1 MSLKSRKE
9 YLQVARQRYAKAK
22 SRAEK
27 SRLLDEVV
35 QVLEYH
41 RKYAV
46 QVLKGPAP
54 PLLRPAPKRRRQ
66 RLYLEALPAIQLVWE
81 ALDYPC
87 AERLQPVL
95 LETAELLAAH
105 GELTLTPVV
114 RQQLS
119 QISRATLARRLRSWT
134 SPKPRR
140 TFLRRSCPSALEAS
154 VPVATYRWNE
164 DRPGALAADLVEHN
178 GSQSLGQF
186 AYTLTLLDV
195 VTGYSRRR
203 AVLGKGRAAISR
215 ELQYLLAQW
224 PYRVW
229 GFHSDNG
236 PEFLN
241 NHLLAFAQANG
252 LQFTRSRPYRKND
265 NPHAEQKNLQYVRQI
280 VGYARY
286 DTPQQVDWLNKVYA
300 CLDRYANLFL
310 PMRKLTAKERLGS
323 RTRKSYDTARS
334 PVQRILDLV
343 DLNPEQRHRLET
355 QLATENPLALH
366 RQLEALLL
374 REPSEPTSLDK
385 ETSRM
390 A

>member
-9 YLQVARQRYAKAK
+9 YLQIARRRYAKAK

-54 PLLRPAPKRRRQ
+54 PLLRPAPKRTRQ
-66 RLYLEALPAIQLVWE
+66 RLYLEALPAIQVVWE

-105 GELTLTPVV
+105 GELVLTPLV
-114 RQQLS
+114 REQLG
-119 QISRATLARRLRSWT
+119 QISRATLARRLAAWQ

-140 TFLRRSCPSALEAS
+140 TFLHRSSPSGLYS
-154 VPVATYRWNE
+154 SIPVATYRWNE
-164 DRPGALAADLVEHN
+164 DRPGALSADLVEHN
-178 GSQSLGQF
+178 GGQSLGQF
-186 AYTLTLLDV
+186 AYTLTVVDV

-203 AVLGKGRAAISR
+203 AVLNKGRGAICR
-215 ELQYLLAQW
+215 ELQRLLAQW
-224 PYRVW
+224 PYPVW
-229 GFHSDNG
+229 GLHSDNG

-241 NHLLAFAQANG
+241 GHLFAFAQAAG
-252 LQFTRSRPYRKND
+252 LEFTRNRAYHKND

-286 DTPQQVDWLNKVYA
+286 DTPQQVEWLNHVYA

-310 PMRKLTAKERLGS
+310 PMRKLIAKHRLGS
-323 RTRKSYDTARS
+323 RTRKAYDAAKS
-334 PVQRILDLV
+334 PVRRILELV
-343 DLNPEQRHRLET
+343 DLTPEQRLHLET
-355 QLATENPLALH
+355 QLAAEDPLALH

-374 REPSEPTSLDK
+374 QTPDEAAPKKATSL
-385 ETSRM
+385 M

>member
-9 YLQVARQRYAKAK
+9 YLQIARQRYAKAK
-22 SRAEK
+22 SRTEK
-27 SRLLDEVV
+27 SHLLDEVV
-35 QVLEYH
+35 QVLGYH

-46 QVLKGPAP
+46 QILKGSSHA
-54 PLLRPAPKRRRQ
+54 LLRTVSKRTRPK
-66 RLYLEALPAIQLVWE
+66 LYLEALPIIQLVWE
-81 ALDYPC
+81 ALDFPC

-105 GELTLTPVV
+105 GELLLTPLV
-114 RQQLS
+114 REQLG

-140 TFLRRSCPSALEAS
+140 TFLRRPSPSVLEAS
-154 VPVATYRWNE
+154 IPIATYRWNE

-178 GSQSLGQF
+178 GGQSLGQF
-186 AYTLTLLDV
+186 ACTLTLLDV

-203 AVLGKGRAAISR
+203 AVLGKGRAPILR
-215 ELQYLLAQW
+215 ELQRLIAQW
-224 PYRVW
+224 PYSVW
-229 GFHSDNG
+229 GLHSDNG

-241 NHLLAFAQANG
+241 GHLLVFAQAND
-252 LQFTRSRPYRKND
+252 LEFTRSRPYRKND

-286 DTPQQVDWLNKVYA
+286 DTPQQVEWLNQVYA

-323 RTRKSYDTARS
+323 RTRKAYDTAQS
-334 PVQRILDLV
+334 PVRRILRLV
-343 DLNPEQRHRLET
+343 DLTPEQRHHLET

-374 REPSEPTSLDK
+374 QVPNEAASSNKATSL
-385 ETSRM
+385 M